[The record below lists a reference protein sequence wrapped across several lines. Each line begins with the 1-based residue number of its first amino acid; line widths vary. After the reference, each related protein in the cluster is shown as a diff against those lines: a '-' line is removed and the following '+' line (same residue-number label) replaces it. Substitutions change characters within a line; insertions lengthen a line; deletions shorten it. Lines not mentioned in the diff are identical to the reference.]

1 MNLNRRPFRLAA
13 FTLSLLS
20 LPVLRLAALDCNGN
34 GVPDECDLS
43 PSVLDFTLTGRYP
56 TGRTMGFPGEIVVAD
71 FDGNRQDDVAVTN
84 GDGSRD
90 VPVFLSK
97 MRGI

>member
-34 GVPDECDLS
+34 GVEDAMDIAA
-43 PSVLDFTLTGRYP
+43 LTSEDCSETAAAASCAR
-56 TGRTMGFPGEIVVAD
+56 R
-71 FDGNRQDDVAVTN
+71 
-84 GDGSRD
+84 
-90 VPVFLSK
+90 
-97 MRGI
+97 